1 MEKCHVEIAIFSV
14 CANSVKISAIL
25 RHSGPLT
32 GLIFHHRHAQPL
44 PLPPA
49 HNLTAVAARVYGS
62 RGTRLQATGV
72 RSCGGRRNTAP
83 KRERHG
89 NNCVSIANYGLNG
102 V

>member
-1 MEKCHVEIAIFSV
+1 MPCGNCNFF
-14 CANSVKISAIL
+14 CL
-25 RHSGPLT
+25 RKQCQYIRHFAPFRPLT

-49 HNLTAVAARVYGS
+49 HNLTAAAARAYHS
-62 RGTRLQATGV
+62 RLKTRTTAAM
-72 RSCGGRRNTAP
+72 RSCDGRHNTAP

>member
-1 MEKCHVEIAIFSV
+1 MEIAIFSV
-14 CANSVKISAIL
+14 CANSVEISAIL

-32 GLIFHHRHAQPL
+32 GLISHHRHAQPL

-49 HNLTAVAARVYGS
+49 HNLTAAAARAYHS
-62 RGTRLQATGV
+62 RLKTRTTAAM
-72 RSCGGRRNTAP
+72 RSCGGRRNTVP
-83 KRERHG
+83 KHERHG